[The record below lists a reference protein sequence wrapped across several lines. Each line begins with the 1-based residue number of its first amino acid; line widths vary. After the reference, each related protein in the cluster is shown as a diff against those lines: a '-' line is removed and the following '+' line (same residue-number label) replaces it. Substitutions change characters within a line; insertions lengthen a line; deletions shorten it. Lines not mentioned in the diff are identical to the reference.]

1 VDEQDFQF
9 YGHYSIFNRQYSIPK
24 VKIMKIMLKQKV
36 IGLPVVAAIL
46 PVLVMFVLT
55 SMEKRN
61 VTHKIEDELD
71 LLARDSMKRIAIA
84 IRDTC
89 QVTSDMIEKD
99 VERHL
104 KDVDSFF
111 SALGGFSL
119 SSEKVSWNAVNQFT
133 GGGEIKV
140 SLPKML
146 IDDITWLGQ
155 NRKLNDSTPYIDE
168 VKIKFGGNYAIFQ
181 IMNEKGDMIQV
192 ATTLATSDGYRAIGS
207 YIPAINN
214 GVPDPVISTVLQ
226 GKVFSGLA
234 YVNNNW
240 YIAAFKPITDKTKK
254 VIGMLFTGVPNK
266 IPESLRKVIL
276 DMKVGKTG
284 YVYILGGKLAH
295 HQGSYLISKKGERD
309 GENIWDSRDTAGRYY
324 IRAIVNKGIK
334 LKKGETAFERYPW
347 KNKGE
352 TKERWKIAA
361 ISYFEPWDWVI
372 GAGAY
377 EDDYYDARQKVAA
390 SMSQMLWVMLISG
403 LVMLVPVIAVAF
415 FLGNKLTKRIILI
428 TAISKEIAMGNLAS
442 AAASVKLLAVT
453 DDSADKVGSD
463 DETGHLLS
471 SIKTMTESLNALVGQ
486 VQRAGIQVT
495 SSSTELSATAREQ
508 ETTMST
514 QVESIKGAVKLV
526 EEISRVATELV
537 ETMQQVAAK
546 FQETAGFAS
555 KGQTD
560 LTRMEEAMGNME
572 AASKSISGRL
582 ETINEKAENITNV
595 VTTITKV
602 ADQTNLLSLNAAI
615 EAEKA
620 GEYGRGFNV
629 VAREIRRL
637 ADQTAVATLDI
648 DRMVQE
654 MQSAVSAGVMEMDK
668 FIAEVNLSAE
678 DVGKI
683 SSQLARII
691 EQVQTL
697 SPSFEN
703 VNVSMGLQSEN
714 ARKINRSIAN
724 LSEEMQ
730 TTTESLRESFSA
742 IEQLNEA
749 ARSLQDEVSRFK
761 VS

>member
-1 VDEQDFQF
+1 MM
-9 YGHYSIFNRQYSIPK
+9 K
-24 VKIMKIMLKQKV
+24 VMLKQKV

-46 PVLVMFVLT
+46 PVLVMFALT

-61 VTHKIEDELD
+61 VTQKIEDELD
-71 LLARDSMKRIAIA
+71 LLARDSMQRIAVA

-89 QVTSDMIEKD
+89 QVTSDMINKE

-104 KDVDSFF
+104 QDVDSYF
-111 SALGGFSL
+111 STLGGFSL
-119 SSEKVSWNAVNQFT
+119 SPERATWNAVNQLT
-133 GGGEIKV
+133 GEEKKV
-140 SLPKML
+140 TLPKML
-146 IDDITWLGQ
+146 IVDFLWLGQ
-155 NRKLNDSTPYIDE
+155 NRKIDESTPYIDD
-168 VKIKFGGNYAIFQ
+168 VKKKFGGNYAIFQ

-192 ATTLATSDGYRAIGS
+192 VTTLATQNGYRAVGS

-214 GVPDPVISTVLQ
+214 GVPDPVISTVIQ
-226 GKVFSGLA
+226 GKTFSGLA

-240 YIAAFKPITDKTKK
+240 YIAAFEPIVDKKEK
-254 VIGMLFTGVPNK
+254 VIGMLFTGIPNK
-266 IPESLRKVIL
+266 IPETLRKVIL

-284 YVYILGGKLAH
+284 YVYVLGGKLAH
-295 HQGSYLISKKGERD
+295 HKGSYIISKNGERD
-309 GENIWDSRDTAGRYY
+309 GENIWDSRDTDGRYY
-324 IRAIVNKGIK
+324 IREIVNKGIK
-334 LKKGETAFERYPW
+334 LKKGKTALERYPW
-347 KNKGE
+347 RNIGE
-352 TKERWKIAA
+352 AEERWKVAA
-361 ISYFEPWDWVI
+361 VSYFEPWDWVI

-377 EDDYYDARQKVAA
+377 EDDYYDAKEKVET
-390 SMSQMLWVMLISG
+390 SMSQILWVMLISG
-403 LVMLVPVIAVAF
+403 LIMLVPVIGVAF
-415 FLGNKLTKRIILI
+415 FLGNKLTKPIILI
-428 TAISKEIAMGNLAS
+428 TGISKEIAMGNLAS
-442 AAASVKLLAVT
+442 AAASVKSLAVKN
-453 DDSADKVGSD
+453 DPGDKIGSE
-463 DETGHLLS
+463 DETGLLLR
-471 SIKTMTESLNALVGQ
+471 SIKSMTESLNSLVGQ
-486 VQRAGIQVT
+486 VQRSGIQVT
-495 SSSTELSATAREQ
+495 SSSTELAATAREQ
-508 ETTMST
+508 ETTMSI
-514 QVESIKGAVKLV
+514 QVESTKEAVKLV
-526 EEISRVATELV
+526 EEISRVAMELV

-560 LTRMEEAMGNME
+560 LTRMEEAMGNMK

-582 ETINEKAENITNV
+582 GAINEKAENITNV

-654 MQSAVSAGVMEMDK
+654 MHSAVSAGVMEMDK

-697 SPSFEN
+697 SPSFES

-714 ARKINRSIAN
+714 ARKINSSIAN

>member
-1 VDEQDFQF
+1 MM
-9 YGHYSIFNRQYSIPK
+9 K
-24 VKIMKIMLKQKV
+24 VMLKQKV

-46 PVLVMFVLT
+46 PVLVMFALT

-61 VTHKIEDELD
+61 VTQKIEDELD
-71 LLARDSMKRIAIA
+71 LLARDSMQRIAVA

-89 QVTSDMIEKD
+89 QVTSDMINKE

-104 KDVDSFF
+104 QDVDSYF
-111 SALGGFSL
+111 STLGGFSL
-119 SSEKVSWNAVNQFT
+119 SPERATWNAVNQLT
-133 GGGEIKV
+133 GEEKKV
-140 SLPKML
+140 TLPKML
-146 IDDITWLGQ
+146 IVDFLWLGQ
-155 NRKLNDSTPYIDE
+155 NRKIDESTPYIDD
-168 VKIKFGGNYAIFQ
+168 VKKKFGGNYAIFQ

-192 ATTLATSDGYRAIGS
+192 ATTLATQNGYRAVGS

-214 GVPDPVISTVLQ
+214 GVPDPVISTVIQ
-226 GKVFSGLA
+226 GKTFSGLA

-240 YIAAFKPITDKTKK
+240 YIAAFEPIVDKKEK
-254 VIGMLFTGVPNK
+254 VIGMLFTGIPNK
-266 IPESLRKVIL
+266 IPETLRKVIL

-284 YVYILGGKLAH
+284 YVYVLGGKLAH
-295 HQGSYLISKKGERD
+295 HKGSYIISKNGERD
-309 GENIWDSRDTAGRYY
+309 GENIWDSRDTDGRYY
-324 IRAIVNKGIK
+324 IREIVNKGIK
-334 LKKGETAFERYPW
+334 LKKGKTALERYPW
-347 KNKGE
+347 RNIGE
-352 TKERWKIAA
+352 AEERWKVAA
-361 ISYFEPWDWVI
+361 VSYFEPWDWVI

-377 EDDYYDARQKVAA
+377 EDDYYDAKEKVET
-390 SMSQMLWVMLISG
+390 SMSQILWVMLISG
-403 LVMLVPVIAVAF
+403 LIMLVPVIGVAF
-415 FLGNKLTKRIILI
+415 FLGNKLTKPIILI
-428 TAISKEIAMGNLAS
+428 TGISKEIAMGNLAS
-442 AAASVKLLAVT
+442 AAASVKSLAVKN
-453 DDSADKVGSD
+453 DPGDKIGSE
-463 DETGHLLS
+463 DETGLLLR
-471 SIKTMTESLNALVGQ
+471 SIKSMTESLNSLVGQ
-486 VQRAGIQVT
+486 VQRSGIQVT
-495 SSSTELSATAREQ
+495 SSSTELAATAREQ
-508 ETTMST
+508 ETTMSI
-514 QVESIKGAVKLV
+514 QVESTKEAVKLV
-526 EEISRVATELV
+526 EEISRVAMELV

-560 LTRMEEAMGNME
+560 LTRMEEAMGNMK

-582 ETINEKAENITNV
+582 GAINEKAENITNV

-654 MQSAVSAGVMEMDK
+654 MHSAVSAGVMEMDK

-697 SPSFEN
+697 SPSFES

-714 ARKINRSIAN
+714 ARKINSSIAN

>member
-1 VDEQDFQF
+1 MRVL
-9 YGHYSIFNRQYSIPK
+9 
-24 VKIMKIMLKQKV
+24 LKHKV

-46 PVLVMFVLT
+46 PVFVMFVLT

-61 VTHKIEDELD
+61 VTEKIEGELD

-89 QVTSDMIEKD
+89 QVTSDMIKKD
-99 VERHL
+99 VGRQMQ
-104 KDVDSFF
+104 DVESYF

-119 SSEKVSWNAVNQFT
+119 STEKVSWNAVNQFT
-133 GGGEIKV
+133 GEEEKV

-146 IDDITWLGQ
+146 VDDITWLGQ
-155 NRKLNDSTPYIDE
+155 NRRLDDSTPYIDE

-192 ATTLATSDGYRAIGS
+192 ATTLTTPDGYRAVGS
-207 YIPAINN
+207 YIPAVNN

-226 GKVFSGLA
+226 GKAFIGLA
-234 YVNNNW
+234 YVSNEW
-240 YIAAFKPITDKTKK
+240 YISSFKPIIDKTGK
-254 VIGMLFTGVPNK
+254 VIGMLFTGMPSE
-266 IPESLRKVIL
+266 IPESLRRAIL

-284 YVYILGGKLAH
+284 YVYVLGGKLAH
-295 HQGSYLISKKGERD
+295 HKGHYIISKNGERD
-309 GENIWDSRDTAGRYY
+309 GENIWDSRDTDGRYY

-334 LKKGETAFERYPW
+334 LKQGETTFERYPW
-347 KNKGE
+347 QNIGE
-352 TKERWKIAA
+352 AKERWKVAA

-377 EDDYYDARQKVAA
+377 EDDYYDARQKVEA

-403 LVMLVPVIAVAF
+403 LVVLIPVIGVAF
-415 FLGNKLTKRIILI
+415 FLGNKITKRIILI
-428 TAISKEIAMGNLAS
+428 TGISKEIARGDLSS
-442 AAASVKLLAVT
+442 AAASVKSLAVA
-453 DDSADKVGSD
+453 DDSEEKVGSE

-471 SIKTMTESLNALVGQ
+471 SIKTMTESLNSLVGQ
-486 VQRAGIQVT
+486 VQRSGIQVT
-495 SSSTELSATAREQ
+495 SSSTELAATAREQ
-508 ETTMST
+508 EATMST
-514 QVESIKGAVKLV
+514 QIESTKRAVGLV
-526 EEISRVATELV
+526 EEIFRVATELV

-560 LTRMEEAMGNME
+560 LKRMEEAMENME
-572 AASKSISGRL
+572 TASKSISGRL
-582 ETINEKAENITNV
+582 EAINEKAENITNV

-648 DRMVQE
+648 DQMVQE

-668 FIAEVNLSAE
+668 FIAEVKGSAE

-683 SSQLARII
+683 SSQLTRII
-691 EQVQTL
+691 EQVQSL
-697 SPSFEN
+697 SPSFED

-714 ARKINRSIAN
+714 ARKINSSIAN
-724 LSEEMQ
+724 LSEDMHS
-730 TTTESLRESFSA
+730 TAESLKESFSA
-742 IEQLNEA
+742 IEQLNDA

>member
-1 VDEQDFQF
+1 
-9 YGHYSIFNRQYSIPK
+9 
-24 VKIMKIMLKQKV
+24 MKLMLKHKV

-46 PVLVMFVLT
+46 PVLVIFVLT

-61 VTHKIEDELD
+61 VTQKIEGELD
-71 LLARDSMKRIAIA
+71 LLAHDSMKRIAIA

-89 QVTSDMIEKD
+89 QVTSDMIKKD
-99 VERHL
+99 VERRMQ
-104 KDVDSFF
+104 DVESFF

-119 SSEKVSWNAVNQFT
+119 SHEKVSWNAVNQIT
-133 GGGEIKV
+133 GEEEKV

-181 IMNEKGDMIQV
+181 IMNKKGDMIQV
-192 ATTLATSDGYRAIGS
+192 ATTLATPDGYRAIGS

-214 GVPDPVISTVLQ
+214 GVHDPVISAVLQ
-226 GKVFSGLA
+226 GKVFIGLA
-234 YVNNNW
+234 YVNNKW
-240 YIAAFKPITDKTKK
+240 YISAFKPFTDKTGK
-254 VIGMLFTGVPNK
+254 VIGMLFTGMPNK
-266 IPESLRKVIL
+266 IPESLRRVIL

-284 YVYILGGKLAH
+284 YVYVLGGKLAH
-295 HQGSYLISKKGERD
+295 HKGHYIISKNGERD
-309 GENIWDSRDTAGRYY
+309 GENIWDSRDTDGRYY
-324 IRAIVNKGIK
+324 IQAIVNKGIK
-334 LKKGETAFERYPW
+334 LKKGEVEFERYPW
-347 KNKGE
+347 RNIGE
-352 TKERWKIAA
+352 AKERWKMAA
-361 ISYFEPWDWVI
+361 ISYFGPWDWVI

-377 EDDYYDARQKVAA
+377 EDDYYDARQKVEA
-390 SMSQMLWVMLISG
+390 SMSRMLWVMLISG
-403 LVMLVPVIAVAF
+403 LVMLVPVIGVAL
-415 FLGNKLTKRIILI
+415 FLGNKITKRIILI
-428 TAISKEIAMGNLAS
+428 TGISKEIARGDLSS
-442 AAASVKLLAVT
+442 AAASVRSLAVE
-453 DDSADKVGSD
+453 DDTGDKVGSE

-471 SIKTMTESLNALVGQ
+471 SIKTMTESLNSLVGQ
-486 VQRAGIQVT
+486 VQRSGIQVT
-495 SSSTELSATAREQ
+495 SSSTELAATAREQ
-508 ETTMST
+508 ENTMST
-514 QVESIKGAVKLV
+514 QVESTKRAVRLA
-526 EEISRVATELV
+526 EEIFHVATELV

-555 KGQTD
+555 KGQID

-648 DRMVQE
+648 DQMVRE

-668 FIAEVNLSAE
+668 FIAEVNRSAE

-683 SSQLARII
+683 SSQLTRII
-691 EQVQTL
+691 EQVQSL
-697 SPSFEN
+697 SPSFED

-714 ARKINRSIAN
+714 ARKINNSIAN
-724 LSEEMQ
+724 LSENMH
-730 TTTESLRESFSA
+730 TTAESLRESFSA

-749 ARSLQDEVSRFK
+749 SRTLKEEVSRFK

>member
-1 VDEQDFQF
+1 MKMM
-9 YGHYSIFNRQYSIPK
+9 K
-24 VKIMKIMLKQKV
+24 VMLKQKV

-46 PVLVMFVLT
+46 PVLVMFALT

-61 VTHKIEDELD
+61 VTQKIEDELD
-71 LLARDSMKRIAIA
+71 LLARDSMQRIAVA

-89 QVTSDMIEKD
+89 QVTSDMINKE

-104 KDVDSFF
+104 QDVDSYF
-111 SALGGFSL
+111 STLGGFSL
-119 SSEKVSWNAVNQFT
+119 SPERATWNAVNQLT
-133 GGGEIKV
+133 GEEKKV
-140 SLPKML
+140 TLPKML
-146 IDDITWLGQ
+146 IVDFLWLGQ
-155 NRKLNDSTPYIDE
+155 NRKIDESTPYIDD
-168 VKIKFGGNYAIFQ
+168 VKKKFGGNYAIFQ

-192 ATTLATSDGYRAIGS
+192 ATTLATQNGYRAVGS

-214 GVPDPVISTVLQ
+214 GVPDPVISTVIQ
-226 GKVFSGLA
+226 GKTFSGLA

-240 YIAAFKPITDKTKK
+240 YIAAFEPIVDKKEK
-254 VIGMLFTGVPNK
+254 VIGMLFTGIPNK
-266 IPESLRKVIL
+266 IPETLRKVIL

-284 YVYILGGKLAH
+284 YVYVLGGKLAH
-295 HQGSYLISKKGERD
+295 HKGSYIISKNGERD
-309 GENIWDSRDTAGRYY
+309 GENIWDSRDTDGRYY
-324 IRAIVNKGIK
+324 IREIVNKGIK
-334 LKKGETAFERYPW
+334 LKKGKTALERYPW
-347 KNKGE
+347 RNIGE
-352 TKERWKIAA
+352 AEERWKVAA
-361 ISYFEPWDWVI
+361 VSYFEPWDWVI

-377 EDDYYDARQKVAA
+377 EDDYYDAKEKVET
-390 SMSQMLWVMLISG
+390 SMSQILWVMLISG
-403 LVMLVPVIAVAF
+403 LIMLVPVIGVAF
-415 FLGNKLTKRIILI
+415 FLGNKLTKPIILI
-428 TAISKEIAMGNLAS
+428 TGISKEIAMGNLAS
-442 AAASVKLLAVT
+442 AAASVKSLAVKN
-453 DDSADKVGSD
+453 DPGDKIGSE
-463 DETGHLLS
+463 DETGLLLR
-471 SIKTMTESLNALVGQ
+471 SIKSMTESLNSLVGQ
-486 VQRAGIQVT
+486 VQRSGIQVT
-495 SSSTELSATAREQ
+495 SSSTELAATAREQ
-508 ETTMST
+508 ETTMSI
-514 QVESIKGAVKLV
+514 QVESTKEAVKLV
-526 EEISRVATELV
+526 EEISRVAMELV

-560 LTRMEEAMGNME
+560 LTRMEEAMGNMK

-582 ETINEKAENITNV
+582 GAINEKAENITNV

-654 MQSAVSAGVMEMDK
+654 MHSAVSAGVMEMDK

-697 SPSFEN
+697 SPSFES

-714 ARKINRSIAN
+714 ARKINSSIAN

>member
-1 VDEQDFQF
+1 
-9 YGHYSIFNRQYSIPK
+9 
-24 VKIMKIMLKQKV
+24 
-36 IGLPVVAAIL
+36 
-46 PVLVMFVLT
+46 
-55 SMEKRN
+55 
-61 VTHKIEDELD
+61 
-71 LLARDSMKRIAIA
+71 
-84 IRDTC
+84 
-89 QVTSDMIEKD
+89 
-99 VERHL
+99 
-104 KDVDSFF
+104 
-111 SALGGFSL
+111 
-119 SSEKVSWNAVNQFT
+119 
-133 GGGEIKV
+133 
-140 SLPKML
+140 
-146 IDDITWLGQ
+146 
-155 NRKLNDSTPYIDE
+155 
-168 VKIKFGGNYAIFQ
+168 
-181 IMNEKGDMIQV
+181 MNEKGDMIQV
-192 ATTLATSDGYRAIGS
+192 ATTLVTQDGYRPVGS
-207 YIPAINN
+207 YIPAINS
-214 GVPDPVISTVLQ
+214 GVPDPVISSVLQ
-226 GKVFSGLA
+226 GKSFSGLA

-240 YIAAFKPITDKTKK
+240 YIAAFEPIVDKKGK
-254 VIGMLFTGVPNK
+254 IIGMLFTGMPNK
-266 IPESLRKVIL
+266 IPETLRKVIL

-284 YVYILGGKLAH
+284 YVYVLGGKLAH
-295 HQGSYLISKKGERD
+295 HKGFYIISKNGERD
-309 GENIWDSRDTAGRYY
+309 GENIWDSKDIDGRYY
-324 IRAIVNKGIK
+324 IREIVNKGIK

-347 KNKGE
+347 RNIGE
-352 TKERWKIAA
+352 TEERWKMAA

-377 EDDYYDARQKVAA
+377 EDDYYDARQKVEA

-403 LVMLVPVIAVAF
+403 LVMLIPVIGVAF

-428 TAISKEIAMGNLAS
+428 TGISKEIAKGNLAS
-442 AAASVKLLAVT
+442 AAASVKSLVVA
-453 DDSADKVGSD
+453 DDSGDKSGSD
-463 DETGHLLS
+463 DETGHLLT
-471 SIKTMTESLNALVGQ
+471 SIKTMTESLNSLVGQ
-486 VQRAGIQVT
+486 VQRSGIQVT
-495 SSSTELSATAREQ
+495 SSSTELAATAREQ
-508 ETTMST
+508 ETTMSI
-514 QVESIKGAVKLV
+514 QVESTKEAVKLV
-526 EEISRVATELV
+526 EEISRVAMELV

-555 KGQTD
+555 KGQAD
-560 LTRMEEAMGNME
+560 LTRMEEAMGNMK

-582 ETINEKAENITNV
+582 GAINEKAENITNV

-654 MQSAVSAGVMEMDK
+654 MHSAVSAGVMEMDK

-697 SPSFEN
+697 SPSFES

-714 ARKINRSIAN
+714 ARKINSSIAN

>member
-1 VDEQDFQF
+1 
-9 YGHYSIFNRQYSIPK
+9 
-24 VKIMKIMLKQKV
+24 MKIMLKQKL

-55 SMEKRN
+55 SMEKGN
-61 VTHKIEDELD
+61 VTQKIEDELD

-89 QVTSDMIEKD
+89 QVTSDMINKE

-104 KDVDSFF
+104 EDVESYF

-119 SSEKVSWNAVNQFT
+119 SPDKISWNAVNQLT
-133 GGGEIKV
+133 GEKEKV

-146 IDDITWLGQ
+146 IDDISWLGQ
-155 NRKLNDSTPYIDE
+155 NRKIDESTPYIDD

-181 IMNEKGDMIQV
+181 IMNEQGDMIQV
-192 ATTLATSDGYRAIGS
+192 ATTLATQDGYRSTGN
-207 YIPAINN
+207 YIPAINS
-214 GVPDPVISTVLQ
+214 GVPDPVISTVRK
-226 GKVFSGLA
+226 GKTFSGLA

-240 YIAAFKPITDKTKK
+240 YISAFKPITDKTKK
-254 VIGMLFTGVPNK
+254 VIGMLFTGIPNK

-276 DMKVGKTG
+276 NMKVGKSG

-295 HQGSYLISKKGERD
+295 HKGYYIISKNGERD
-309 GENIWDSRDTAGRYY
+309 GENIWDSKDTDGRYY
-324 IRAIVNKGIK
+324 IRAIVNKGIN
-334 LKKGETAFERYPW
+334 LKKGETELERYPW
-347 KNKGE
+347 RNIGE
-352 TKERWKIAA
+352 TEERWKVAA
-361 ISYFEPWDWVI
+361 VSYFEPWDWVI

-377 EDDYYDARQKVAA
+377 EDDYYDAKKKVET

-403 LVMLVPVIAVAF
+403 LVMLVPVIGIAL

-428 TAISKEIAMGNLAS
+428 TGISREIAKGNLAS
-442 AAASVKLLAVT
+442 AAASVKSLAVKH
-453 DDSADKVGSD
+453 DSGDEVGFE
-463 DETGHLLS
+463 DETGHLLR
-471 SIKTMTESLNALVGQ
+471 SIKTMTESLNSLVGQ
-486 VQRAGIQVT
+486 VQRSGIQVT

-514 QVESIKGAVKLV
+514 QLESTKKAVKLG
-526 EEISRVATELV
+526 EEISRVAMELV
-537 ETMQQVAAK
+537 ETMQQVATK
-546 FQETAGFAS
+546 FQETAGFAT

-654 MQSAVSAGVMEMDK
+654 MQSAVSTGVMEMDK

-683 SSQLARII
+683 SSQLTRII
-691 EQVQTL
+691 EQVQGL

-714 ARKINRSIAN
+714 ARKINKSIAN

-742 IEQLNEA
+742 IDQLNEA